1 MSHTRSCVKR
11 ICKIISIKRKKLGM
25 RQGLL
30 RKSYIAGRGHRG
42 ENGQGDVAQMRY
54 QFTKPSDAGSKLLSQ
69 MNPLAESKSVEFR
82 SVEIQAS
89 LDFHGTEL
97 A

>member
-1 MSHTRSCVKR
+1 
-11 ICKIISIKRKKLGM
+11 M

-30 RKSYIAGRGHRG
+30 RKSYIAGHGHRG

-89 LDFHGTEL
+89 LVSVAKCVDLVADG
-97 A
+97 